1 MKGKNHM
8 SILLIATIALTILA
22 FIISKKIT
30 AVKHTKIAKFFKI
43 LFFVIGIIGII
54 SIIRE
59 VRYYSYIDNHLFLT
73 CTTTLTNGSS
83 KIVYVLDNNTYIK
96 RDNIIDFKTFF
107 HPVGFRYSYN
117 LPDIR
122 SLVDLTDNMRR
133 EEAKNSYTY
142 SQSIDPYQE
151 NLDNILS
158 LSDQDMSVKFLI
170 DTPEGRTVSINRDII
185 DSYGSQ
191 NATEFFN
198 EIESILMNEQ

>member
-1 MKGKNHM
+1 
-8 SILLIATIALTILA
+8 
-22 FIISKKIT
+22 
-30 AVKHTKIAKFFKI
+30 
-43 LFFVIGIIGII
+43 
-54 SIIRE
+54 
-59 VRYYSYIDNHLFLT
+59 
-73 CTTTLTNGSS
+73 
-83 KIVYVLDNNTYIK
+83 
-96 RDNIIDFKTFF
+96 
-107 HPVGFRYSYN
+107 
-117 LPDIR
+117 
-122 SLVDLTDNMRR
+122 MRR

-198 EIESILMNEQ
+198 EIESILMNE